1 MKTMGDQERSYTVV
15 VFRDGDGYSVIVP
28 ALPGC
33 FSQGS
38 TEADAVENAREA
50 VQVHIAGLEADGEPI
65 PVETSEERPRTA
77 VVAA

>member
-1 MKTMGDQERSYTVV
+1 MGDQERSYTVV

-38 TEADAVENAREA
+38 TEVEAVENAREA
-50 VQVHIAGLEADGEPI
+50 VQVHLAGLEADGEPI

>member
-33 FSQGS
+33 FSQGA

-50 VQVHIAGLEADGEPI
+50 VQVHIAGLEEDGEPI